1 MPLARSP
8 LCSPLH
14 HASDGPSR
22 DRQRLPS
29 RKPGARRLV
38 GTHSRRARSPPERC
52 VECDARTSWHGGA
65 PSRTDAF
72 GRDVFARLVHG
83 LRTVLAVGLGATA
96 ILFVMGVTLGATA
109 GVAGGVV
116 DAPAIAQAV
125 GTLTSHPVAGARARG
140 RVARDA
146 SDIGRGLF
154 WTLALTRWT
163 AVARVVRAET
173 ISSSG
178 MGYVVAA
185 RALGASPARGN
196 SSCTCFQRD
205 WSALP
210 AAVLGVASFVPSRP
224 RSTSCSGC
232 ERPGKRGP
240 PGRKWWPKLGIIR
253 GRGALVGL
261 PAMGLCTILVAFHL
275 VGEAVRCALDPTL
288 GAGCGRSGDTRVLST
303 SELTRSR
310 GSRHMA
316 L

>member
-1 MPLARSP
+1 
-8 LCSPLH
+8 
-14 HASDGPSR
+14 
-22 DRQRLPS
+22 
-29 RKPGARRLV
+29 
-38 GTHSRRARSPPERC
+38 
-52 VECDARTSWHGGA
+52 
-65 PSRTDAF
+65 
-72 GRDVFARLVHG
+72 
-83 LRTVLAVGLGATA
+83 VLAVGLGATA

-116 DAPAIAQAV
+116 DALI
-125 GTLTSHPVAGARARG
+125 ARA
-140 RVARDA
+140 VEALTA
-146 SDIGRGLF
+146 IPSLVLALVVESLVLHPTSATLF

-173 ISSSG
+173 ISTSR

-185 RALGASPARGN
+185 RALGASPARILLMHVLPNVIG
-196 SSCTCFQRD
+196 
-205 WSALP
+205 SALP
-210 AAVLGVASFVPSRP
+210 AAVLGVASFVSIEASVDFLLGLRAASEAWPSWAEMMAQARNH
-224 RSTSCSGC
+224 
-232 ERPGKRGP
+232 PGA
-240 PGRKWWPKLGIIR
+240 WW
-253 GRGALVGL
+253 LVGL